1 MQIHKFKGQG
11 PASFGQSTGNCL
23 WPCKRN
29 PPSVKFR
36 KEISVPK
43 LITRGRISSQVP
55 EVLNHWGLVWSSGY
69 DAFLMR
75 WTREQFPG
83 ETLGGQAASPQLR
96 QAVRKPTA
104 SSRWLSC
111 EKKDVLPYLA
121 RDLGWF
127 FPWLFIKF
135 PGFFTRFALKASVE
149 MPSLKHVDFHQR
161 IFTTPQDALLR
172 IQPIATFSPNP
183 QFSRPC
189 FFRNVANMFQYCLLA
204 FEKKYIHVI
213 NTYICIYTICSLI
226 YGLEW

>member
-1 MQIHKFKGQG
+1 MQIHKVKGQG
-11 PASFGQSTGNCL
+11 PASFGQSIGNCL

-29 PPSVKFR
+29 SPSVKFR

-55 EVLNHWGLVWSSGY
+55 EVLDHWGLVWSSGY

-96 QAVRKPTA
+96 HTARKPTA

-121 RDLGWF
+121 RDLGEF
-127 FPWLFIKF
+127 FPDFWSNSLAFSR
-135 PGFFTRFALKASVE
+135 GLRWRKAFL
-149 MPSLKHVDFHQR
+149 PSLKHVDAINEFSRLRRMPFCGSNPLQ
-161 IFTTPQDALLR
+161 LLV
-172 IQPIATFSPNP
+172 PILSFPGHVFFSKCCQHVSTFSPD
-183 QFSRPC
+183 
-189 FFRNVANMFQYCLLA
+189 LI
-204 FEKKYIHVI
+204 KKTYI
-213 NTYICIYTICSLI
+213 YICIYYISM
-226 YGLEW
+226 